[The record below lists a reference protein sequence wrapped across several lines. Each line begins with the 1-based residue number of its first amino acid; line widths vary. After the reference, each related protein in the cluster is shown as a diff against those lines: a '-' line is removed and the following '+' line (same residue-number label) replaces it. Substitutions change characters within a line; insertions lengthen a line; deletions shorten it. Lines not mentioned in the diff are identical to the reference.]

1 MHNPNILGFYIV
13 MDTLVKALAHQG
25 AIRIIVC
32 DTTET
37 VRHAAHVHQSYPTS
51 TAALGRTLSVA
62 ALMGSMLKDE
72 EAKILIQ
79 IDGGGP
85 LGSIVVDVNSKCEV
99 RGFVG
104 NPDILLINEETHKLD
119 VGKAVGNNGI
129 LRVTQDLKL
138 KEKFTG
144 TVELQTGEIAEDFAY
159 YFTVSEQTPSAVSLG
174 VLVDENNEVVSAG
187 GLLIQMMPFASEA
200 DIMIAEDVIKHIK
213 PISTMI
219 QEGMTPMM
227 IVEAL
232 FQDVTVLSQQ
242 EVSFKCDCSKERM
255 FEALRT
261 LKASDLLEM
270 IEEDHGAELNCH
282 FCNTNYRFS
291 EDELRSMIR
300 AS

>member
-1 MHNPNILGFYIV
+1 

-104 NPDILLINEETHKLD
+104 NTDILIINEETHKLD